1 MNTNTIQMQNTEHT
15 NKDAPVDDFGD
26 FLKCWI
32 PSSKLATALRA
43 TLVKSREKR
52 PR

>member
-15 NKDAPVDDFGD
+15 NKPVDDFGD

-43 TLVKSREKR
+43 TLVKSREYR